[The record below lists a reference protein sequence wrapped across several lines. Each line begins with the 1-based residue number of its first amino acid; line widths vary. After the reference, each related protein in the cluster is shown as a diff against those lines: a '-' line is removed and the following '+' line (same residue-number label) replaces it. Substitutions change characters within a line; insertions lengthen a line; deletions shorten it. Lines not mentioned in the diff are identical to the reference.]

1 MTPSPT
7 VASDPDEPVR
17 SRWGAFGHAPFAVM
31 WIATT
36 FALTGIAMSD
46 TASAWLM
53 TNLKAEPMA
62 VSMVQVASNLPM
74 FLFTL
79 PAGALADIVEAR
91 RFLIAIETFITMTIV
106 VFATMVFLH
115 WETPS
120 YLLAAIFL
128 LSAGWSLAAPA
139 WLAITP
145 LLVPRKDL
153 DGATA
158 ANSVGYNLSRAIGP
172 AIAGVAIGGFGP
184 AAPYWIFGVVN
195 LGSIAALLWWRAPKT
210 PTDSLPAERLTSA
223 VRVGLRHAAYNRHL
237 RATLIRTVAVYPFAC
252 AFLAL
257 LPLVARHQMTQGPE
271 LYGILLGAV
280 SVGAIGGSLALTWL
294 KNKLGPDRVVAAGT
308 LGIAIALIVFGVARD
323 PRIAFCA
330 ALLAGAAWTIVLASL
345 YVSAQI
351 ALPDW
356 VRARG
361 LAIFLTVIAGSV
373 TVGSAVWGEIATT
386 EGLRIAH
393 FAAAAG
399 ALLAI
404 PLTWRWKLQS
414 AQGIDLSP
422 SMHWR
427 APMLAKQPADEN
439 GPVLVTVKYR
449 IDGEDSA
456 PFLCAIEEIG
466 DQRRRDGAYA
476 WGIFEDV
483 AEKGLF
489 LETFLIESWLEAKH
503 LRERVTNADRLV
515 EEYVQGLVKNVP
527 DVTLLIASDL
537 HRRASNPKAIAA
549 E

>member
-1 MTPSPT
+1 LSVNPAATSDLTDTPS
-7 VASDPDEPVR
+7 
-17 SRWGAFGHAPFAVM
+17 SRWGAFGHAPFAVI

-36 FALTGIAMSD
+36 LALTGIAMSD

-53 TNLKAEPMA
+53 TNLNADPRA
-62 VSMVQVASNLPM
+62 VSMVQVASSLPM

-79 PAGALADIVEAR
+79 PAGALADIVAPR
-91 RFLIAIETFITMTIV
+91 RFLIVLESFITGLIV
-106 VFATMVFLH
+106 VFASMIFFH
-115 WETPS
+115 WDTPAS
-120 YLLAAIFL
+120 LLAITFL
-128 LSAGWSLAAPA
+128 LSASWSLAAPA

-145 LLVPRKDL
+145 LLVPRRDL

-172 AIAGVAIGGFGP
+172 AIAGLAIAKFGP
-184 AAPYWIFGVVN
+184 ASPYWIFGAAN
-195 LGSIAALLWWRAPKT
+195 LGSIAALIWWRAP
-210 PTDSLPAERLTSA
+210 PCPNGGLPAERLTSA
-223 VRVGLRHAAYNRHL
+223 VRTGLRHAVYNKYL

-271 LYGILLGAV
+271 LYGILLAAV
-280 SVGAIGGSLALTWL
+280 SVGAVIGSFALGPL
-294 KNKLGPDRVVAAGT
+294 KQLFGPDRVVALGT
-308 LGIAIALIVFGVARD
+308 VGIAIALVFFGLARS
-323 PRIAFCA
+323 PQVAFCA
-330 ALLAGAAWTIVLASL
+330 AVLAGATWTVVLASL

-361 LAIFLTVIAGSV
+361 LAIFLTVIFGSV
-373 TVGSAVWGEIATT
+373 TLGSLVWGQIATT
-386 EGLRIAH
+386 EGLPIAH
-393 FAAAAG
+393 FVAAAG

-414 AQGIDLSP
+414 AQGLDLSP

-427 APMLAKQPADEN
+427 APMLARQVADEN
-439 GPVLVTVKYR
+439 GPVLVTVRYR
-449 IDGEDSA
+449 IEGEDSA
-456 PFLCAIEEIG
+456 PFLSAIEDIG

-489 LETFLIESWLEAKH
+489 LETFLIENWLEAKH
-503 LRERVTNADRLV
+503 LRERVTNADRLR
-515 EEYVQGLVKNVP
+515 EDYVRGLVKGQP
-527 DVTLLIASDL
+527 DVTLMIASDL
-537 HRRASNPKAIAA
+537 HRRTSNRSAVAA
-549 E
+549 A